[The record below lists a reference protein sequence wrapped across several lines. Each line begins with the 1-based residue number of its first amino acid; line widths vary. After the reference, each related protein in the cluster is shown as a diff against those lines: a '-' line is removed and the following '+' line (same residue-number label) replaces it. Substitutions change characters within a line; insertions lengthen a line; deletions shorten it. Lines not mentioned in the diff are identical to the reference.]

1 MKTFAVTFVLD
12 RLDARRRTR
21 ERRVGGTRKRER
33 ELREKEKEG
42 KQKNWV
48 LDDRELGKE
57 KSYCHGAL
65 MKHEG
70 TGD

>member
-1 MKTFAVTFVLD
+1 M
-12 RLDARRRTR
+12 
-21 ERRVGGTRKRER
+21 GGTRKRER

-48 LDDRELGKE
+48 LDDREFGKE